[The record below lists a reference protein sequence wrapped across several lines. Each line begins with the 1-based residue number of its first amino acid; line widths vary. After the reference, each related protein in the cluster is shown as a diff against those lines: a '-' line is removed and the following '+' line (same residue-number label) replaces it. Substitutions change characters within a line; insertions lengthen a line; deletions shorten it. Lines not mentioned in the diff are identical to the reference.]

1 MKDIITHPIFLWIFF
16 GLIVSGLIMWTLT
29 YIIASYCVY
38 KKTLSR
44 VSKELWSRDIPSSLD
59 EQSLKM
65 YEIGRKWHEANVQYK
80 TDVHIVSEGLNLYG
94 EYYDFEIPDVCG
106 SFLHDN
112 NMVPDDEPKP
122 KPKKNLE
129 EWAEEL
135 LEYYNCSASNQLKIC
150 ICAEQMADFLEAF
163 LNKEQ

>member
-1 MKDIITHPIFLWIFF
+1 MKTNKKITLRDYLMWIAEDETNIDAD
-16 GLIVSGLIMWTLT
+16 LI
-29 YIIASYCVY
+29 
-38 KKTLSR
+38 R
-44 VSKELWSRDIPSSLD
+44 NELMFDDSDKAL
-59 EQSLKM
+59 LKF
-65 YEIGRKWHEANVQYK
+65 YEINK
-80 TDVHIVSEGLNLYG
+80 DVVLEEFNETYVDGDYRLGCTVSFYFEGNDG

-163 LNKEQ
+163 LNKE